1 MLLNHQSIIP
11 PRAVNHNAIEKWIPQ
26 TQRDM
31 QCRYNSTVW
40 PLFGIVAIESS
51 QMSTDCTYPPTRTPR
66 TRAAWLLVR
75 YLKRVGC
82 AEMREDP
89 SGRRV
94 ARSERRRRPQKLG
107 ATPQEHGHLGLVAL
121 QQLLVLVLA
130 RAPLVLDG

>member
-1 MLLNHQSIIP
+1 
-11 PRAVNHNAIEKWIPQ
+11 
-26 TQRDM
+26 
-31 QCRYNSTVW
+31 
-40 PLFGIVAIESS
+40 
-51 QMSTDCTYPPTRTPR
+51 MSTDCTYPPTRTPR

-75 YLKRVGC
+75 YLKRVGR
-82 AEMREDP
+82 AEMGEDP